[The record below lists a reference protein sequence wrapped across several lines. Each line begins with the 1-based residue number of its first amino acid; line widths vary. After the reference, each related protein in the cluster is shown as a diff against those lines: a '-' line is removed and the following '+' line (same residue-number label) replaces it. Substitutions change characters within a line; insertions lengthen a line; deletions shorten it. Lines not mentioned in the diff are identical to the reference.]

1 MKYKRIWMPYNVDF
15 VIVLDYVKPSDNE
28 DTNKAD
34 NEITKLLSEG
44 WRIISTAPITG
55 SRAYDEDGFS
65 SLRKPAMVYTF
76 TTGIEVFL
84 VKE

>member
-15 VIVLDYVKPSDNE
+15 VRHLDYVRPSDDE

-55 SRAYDEDGFS
+55 SRAFDEEGLS
-65 SLRKPAMVYTF
+65 SIRSPKMVYTY

>member
-1 MKYKRIWMPYNVDF
+1 MKYKRFLIPYNEDF
-15 VIVLDYVKPSDNE
+15 CTQLKYVRPSGDE

-55 SRAYDEDGFS
+55 SRAFDEEGLS
-65 SLRKPAMVYTF
+65 SIRSPKMVYTY